1 MSMFVRLLK
10 TADARYMI
18 GAMVSWLVYG
28 ALYIAM
34 LKVITPYAV
43 ASGISWILSYGV
55 VYAFQKYG
63 TFGAMSRKAMLRE
76 AGRYVVAVV
85 GLSAAVNFGLVTVL
99 QDYDSTLDKAAA
111 VAAAAVAAALVAW
124 FVSTR
129 ILRIGA
135 AELDDTAP
143 NRFLETTQSAIAGQP
158 KEPTLIGNQIC
169 DGRRQSG
176 A

>member
-1 MSMFVRLLK
+1 MSMFVRLLQSP
-10 TADARYMI
+10 DARYVI

-34 LKVITPYAV
+34 LNVVTHYAV
-43 ASGISWILSYGV
+43 ASGISWILSYGL

-63 TFGAMSRKAMLRE
+63 TFGAMSREAMLRE
-76 AGRYVVAVV
+76 VGHYVVAVA

-111 VAAAAVAAALVAW
+111 IAAAAVAAALVAW

-135 AELDDTAP
+135 ADLGDRALS
-143 NRFLETTQSAIAGQP
+143 RFHKKLA
-158 KEPTLIGNQIC
+158 N
-169 DGRRQSG
+169 
-176 A
+176 

>member
-1 MSMFVRLLK
+1 MSMFVRLLQNP
-10 TADARYMI
+10 DARYVI

-34 LKVITPYAV
+34 LNVVTHYAV

-63 TFGAMSRKAMLRE
+63 TFGAMSREAMLRE
-76 AGRYVVAVV
+76 VGHYVVAVA

-111 VAAAAVAAALVAW
+111 IAAAAVAAALVAW

-135 AELDDTAP
+135 ADLGDRALS
-143 NRFLETTQSAIAGQP
+143 RFHKKLA
-158 KEPTLIGNQIC
+158 N
-169 DGRRQSG
+169 
-176 A
+176 